1 MEYEQ
6 HTHGKTFLNVDMA
19 TLTTKLLSVWRCE
32 FILQSP
38 SVDIV
43 FNFESPPGLMHIL
56 RFNSHVPISIL
67 FLDIF
72 T

>member
-1 MEYEQ
+1 MQYEQ
-6 HTHGKTFLNVDMA
+6 HTHGKTLLNVDMA
-19 TLTTKLLSVWRCE
+19 TLTTKLLSVWRCA

-38 SVDIV
+38 AVNIV